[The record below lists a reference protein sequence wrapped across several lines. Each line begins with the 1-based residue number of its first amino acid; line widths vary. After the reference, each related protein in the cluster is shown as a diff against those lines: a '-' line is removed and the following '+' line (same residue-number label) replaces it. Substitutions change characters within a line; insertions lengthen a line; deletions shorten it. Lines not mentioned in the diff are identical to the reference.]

1 MSSRPGEEMSDETG
15 LIERAERMI
24 AAKSIPKAVRAMLQ
38 ELVEAIEELDA
49 HCDNLIEDGVTNGL
63 HLQRLAVENGQT
75 DLSITT
81 SGIAEQT
88 VLVMLDGLADM
99 LGDATNYVE
108 FDLRR
113 RGKTPVSV
121 CVRRY
126 GHPTPHDLRLK
137 AEAERDEALDSLA
150 QLTESP

>member
-1 MSSRPGEEMSDETG
+1 MSSEQEGELAAEMG
-15 LIERAERMI
+15 LVERAERMI
-24 AAKSIPKAVRAMLQ
+24 SETSMPKTVRAILR

-63 HLQRLAVENGQT
+63 HLQKLTVENGQT
-75 DLSITT
+75 DLSIAT

-99 LGDATNYVE
+99 LGDAMNYVE

-126 GHPTPHDLRLK
+126 GHPTPHDLRLR
-137 AEAERDEALDSLA
+137 AESERDEALARLA
-150 QLTESP
+150 QLEGSP